1 MPARLNLAWW
11 FLLGT
16 VAAVA
21 SGASEPAMRASNRE
35 VRGAVIAVISGQ
47 LAAFRQGE
55 LAKAYG
61 YAAAEFRAQKPLSVF
76 AAIVREHYPE
86 IWANTRAEYG
96 IVRDDGRRATVTV
109 LVFSRTAEAAYDFT
123 LAKEDTG
130 WRIVRV
136 LRHQP
141 RAAGKA

>member
-1 MPARLNLAWW
+1 MRVTLNMVWW
-11 FLLGT
+11 ILIGT
-16 VAAVA
+16 ISAFS
-21 SGASEPAMRASNRE
+21 SGAAEPAMRASNRE
-35 VRGAVIAVISGQ
+35 VRGNVVAVISDQ

-61 YAAAEFRAQKPLSVF
+61 YAAAEFRAQKPMSVF
-76 AAIVREHYPE
+76 AAMVREHYPE

-109 LVFSRTAEAAYDFT
+109 LVFSRTIEAAYDFT
-123 LAKEDTG
+123 LAKEDAG
-130 WRIVRV
+130 WRIVGV